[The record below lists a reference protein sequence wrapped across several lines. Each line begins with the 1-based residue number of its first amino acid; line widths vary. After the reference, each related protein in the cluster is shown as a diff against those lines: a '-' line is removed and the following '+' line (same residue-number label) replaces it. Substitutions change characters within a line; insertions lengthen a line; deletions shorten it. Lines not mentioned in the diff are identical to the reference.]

1 MVFRG
6 YKLIRTGVYPT
17 IMPERMETLRDLSL
31 MLSRTFDDERI
42 CRDYFKMWGVWSIG
56 DETKYESEL
65 KNYTRRLSTLL
76 DRHVF
81 TIREIVR
88 LFGVEP
94 FSNVENL
101 SSEEIKNLY
110 DLLNNFQRLGI
121 FDNDVA
127 DVLKPINTKI
137 EDINSWRISRT
148 DYNEIIEDLKYIL
161 DGDELKPEDLKDV
174 DASLQEFI
182 DNNREHYEN
191 CVETVNHINE
201 IVDDARKVIYDLNGR
216 RKEEIFESYFDQ
228 NADLW
233 QDVTTAYNDLDHSKL
248 KDLESHVSETIRKIL

>member
-1 MVFRG
+1 MNQGRS
-6 YKLIRTGVYPT
+6 T

-31 MLSRTFDDERI
+31 MLSRIFDDERI
-42 CRDYFKMWGVWSIG
+42 CRDYFKMWGFWSVR
-56 DETKYESEL
+56 DETRYASEL
-65 KNYTRRLSTLL
+65 ENYTRRLSMLL

-81 TIREIVR
+81 TIREIVG

-101 SSEEIKNLY
+101 SSEEIKNIY
-110 DLLNNFQRLGI
+110 DLLNNFRRLGV
-121 FDNDVA
+121 FDHDVA
-127 DVLKPINTKI
+127 AVLKLINAKM
-137 EDINSWRISRT
+137 EDVNSWRISRA
-148 DYNEIIEDLKYIL
+148 DYNMIIEDLKYIF
-161 DGDELKPEDLKDV
+161 DGDELKPEALMDV

-182 DNNREHYEN
+182 DNNRERYEN

-201 IVDDARKVIYDLNGR
+201 IVGDARKVIYDVRNR

-233 QDVTTAYNDLDHSKL
+233 QDVTAAYNDLDHDRL
-248 KDLESHVSETIRKIL
+248 GELESHVSETVKKIL

>member
-1 MVFRG
+1 
-6 YKLIRTGVYPT
+6 
-17 IMPERMETLRDLSL
+17 MPERMETLRDLSL

-42 CRDYFKMWGVWSIG
+42 CRDYFKMWSVWSIR
-56 DETKYESEL
+56 DEAKYENEL
-65 KNYTRRLSTLL
+65 KNYTRRLSMLL
-76 DRHVF
+76 NQHVF
-81 TIREIVR
+81 TIQEIVG
-88 LFGVEP
+88 LLEVEP

-110 DLLNNFQRLGI
+110 NLLNNFQRLGI
-121 FDNDVA
+121 FDNDIA
-127 DVLKPINTKI
+127 GVLKPINAKI

-148 DYNEIIEDLKYIL
+148 DYTEIIENLKYIF
-161 DGDELKPEDLKDV
+161 DEDELKPEDLKDV

-182 DNNREHYEN
+182 DNNRERYEN

-201 IVDDARKVIYDLNGR
+201 IIGEARKVIYDLHDR